1 MAEATLGNVRDSLLE
16 LNQEQGKTTE
26 AINSLIKRFQD
37 MIDLERRA
45 KLDEAEARREAANK
59 SKSESARVNA
69 TDTPAAG
76 DGFVAGFKEGLF
88 DISGFGV
95 LDILGIGALVTQIK
109 GFFAATAKI
118 VKDLAKVFSKGL
130 LLALEGTFKGI
141 SAGLRVIENAAFK
154 LRKIP
159 GMSAIANL
167 LARLTLFFEDLA
179 VRVARI
185 SAKIMPT
192 LRFVKGLGRVFGKLF
207 LPLTIF
213 ITAWDTVKGAIEGF
227 QDDGII
233 GGLKGAVDGFVNSLI
248 GAPLDL
254 IKDATAWLLSKM
266 GFDETADIIRGF
278 SFQRL
283 FSDVINTL
291 FNGVRGAVDFIKDI
305 FSFPEDGGP
314 LAIFQ
319 KFIDIVFLPV
329 AMAINFVKG
338 IFGFRD
344 PEEPFSLGEFVTST
358 VGNVINFV
366 KLVFS
371 DPRQALENL
380 WNGLVGEGGLL
391 DLVFFPINAAVNFI
405 KRVFDLGD
413 PEEPFDF
420 KQFVGDVVGGLFRK
434 IQNTLDN
441 FVNELI
447 LSSETALLRLVTLV
461 NNIPD
466 RILQFLSEKIRIS
479 IPRIEVPNPY
489 GFIPGAPKSFVLNE
503 AFEVGVPGGEVAA
516 SRIQRRNARLE
527 AQILELQRRNAGGN
541 LEAGGGNVIT
551 TINAPQ
557 SSSVNLSTPMTTPIN
572 PFDQQRNMEPAL

>member
-69 TDTPAAG
+69 TDGSTTGGFNIADKLIAGAALSLAAVSTFL
-76 DGFVAGFKEGLF
+76 DKEIE
-88 DISGFGV
+88 DIIQLIRDAFLKFFIDVGKIAIAIDNF
-95 LDILGIGALVTQIK
+95 LVKPINTR
-109 GFFAATAKI
+109 
-118 VKDLAKVFSKGL
+118 
-130 LLALEGTFKGI
+130 LLALIDDFKAGPIAKAINGFFDVFRGTFRFISGTLSRAVTLVSGGMTALLPSFNFLKGI
-141 SAGLRVIENAAFK
+141 A
-154 LRKIP
+154 
-159 GMSAIANL
+159 
-167 LARLTLFFEDLA
+167 
-179 VRVARI
+179 
-185 SAKIMPT
+185 
-192 LRFVKGLGRVFGKLF
+192 RVFGKLF

-447 LSSETALLRLVTLV
+447 LSSKTALLRLVTLV

-466 RILQFLSEKIRIS
+466 RILQFLSENIKIS
-479 IPRIEVPNPY
+479 IPRIEVPNPF

-503 AFEVGVPGGEVAA
+503 AFEVGVPGGESAA